1 MATILISLL
10 LILLVMGFPIF
21 IATAIPGF
29 VAIKLYMPY
38 IPDMIFAQRMTGSVS
53 MFTLLAIPFF
63 IFAAEIMSQG
73 QIGQRL
79 IDLCEALVGHIR
91 GGLAI
96 TTIFACLIFGAIS
109 GAGVAGIVSIGK
121 IVYPS
126 LIKTGYGKKFSL
138 GLVISS
144 STLAM
149 LIPPGIS
156 MVLYSIL
163 ANSSVGEIFLSGI
176 SVGVLLGITFAIYSY
191 IYAKKK
197 NIQFKERAN
206 FSEIKEKIK
215 KATWALGMPVILLGG
230 IYLGFYTPTEA
241 AAVSVVYAAFV
252 EIFIYKDLSFKQFI
266 EVCRNSARITAMIMI
281 LIAAGS
287 LLAWAVTVGQISQ
300 SVVNLIHGWSPF
312 FVIIFINVIFL
323 IAGMFID
330 PNSAMIILVPLVF
343 PIAIALDINLIQLGI
358 IIVLNMA
365 IGMLSPPFGL
375 NLFVGRAIFKEPFE
389 EIIPGVLPFI
399 ILTLFVL
406 GLISFIPAISLW
418 LPNLLLL

>member
-191 IYAKKK
+191 IYAKKN
-197 NIQFKERAN
+197 NIPCKDRAN

-252 EIFIYKDLSFKQFI
+252 
-266 EVCRNSARITAMIMI
+266 
-281 LIAAGS
+281 
-287 LLAWAVTVGQISQ
+287 
-300 SVVNLIHGWSPF
+300 
-312 FVIIFINVIFL
+312 VIFL

-365 IGMLSPPFGL
+365 IGMLSPLFGL
-375 NLFVGRAIFKEPFE
+375 NLFMGRTVFKEPFE

-399 ILTLFVL
+399 ILTICVL
-406 GLISFIPAISLW
+406 GLISFIPAVSLW